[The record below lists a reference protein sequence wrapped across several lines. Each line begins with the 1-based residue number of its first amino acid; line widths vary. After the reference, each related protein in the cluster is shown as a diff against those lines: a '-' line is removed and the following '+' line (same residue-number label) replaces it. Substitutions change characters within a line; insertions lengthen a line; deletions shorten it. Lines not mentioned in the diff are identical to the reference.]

1 MVSQKD
7 DEQLEK
13 LKRWWDE
20 NGTSTLAAIVLGV
33 GGVLGYQAWE
43 NSVRESGEA
52 ASAMYEDLVA
62 ASASLA
68 AGGDESME
76 ATAKSLA
83 TQLREE
89 HGGSTYAVF
98 AALHLAKLAV
108 GKSDYPAAAA
118 ELDRVLGRDM
128 DESLE
133 LIVRLRLA
141 RVFLAQEK
149 PGQALATLKGAPAN
163 DAQRSSLEEV
173 KGDAYVAMGELDKAR
188 DAYLLAMDHLEEDTA
203 KPLLSMKLADI
214 PAADL
219 PLARDTEAGSEEST
233 DEGSA

>member
-1 MVSQKD
+1 MVSRKD

-52 ASAMYEDLVA
+52 ASAMYEDLAA

-68 AGGDESME
+68 VGGDESME

-98 AALHLAKLAV
+98 AALHLAKFAV

-118 ELDRVLGRDM
+118 ELGRVLGRDM

-133 LIVRLRLA
+133 VIVRLRLA
-141 RVFLAQEK
+141 RVLLAQEK
-149 PGQALATLKGAPAN
+149 PEQALATLEDAPAN

-219 PLARDTEAGSEEST
+219 PLARDAEAGSEEST